1 MSAKLT
7 RVASG
12 AVPNGSL
19 TDWSRLEAMDDA
31 MIDAAIAADPDSYAL
46 NDSDMASARRGFRY
60 HFFETDGVWRWQLV
74 ADDGEILAESPR
86 TYKDESA
93 ALKAIDTLRT
103 ALFGRRLAA

>member
-12 AVPNGSL
+12 AVPSGTL

-46 NDSDMASARRGFRY
+46 NDSDLTTAKTGVRYVVFESAGM
-60 HFFETDGVWRWQLV
+60 WRWQLV
-74 ADDGEILAESPR
+74 ADNGEILAESPR
-86 TYKDESA
+86 TYGDESA
-93 ALKAIDTLRT
+93 ALKAIETLRT
-103 ALFGRRLAA
+103 ALFGSRLAA